1 MKGPDC
7 YFPSERDYWLG
18 LLVWA
23 PPLLFLYEAITDGP
37 RPAVAIAL
45 GISLLIAW
53 LWFGTGYRITA
64 AELHVKAGPFRWRVP
79 LSSIRRVRPTNSP
92 LSAPALSLRRL
103 EIALEHGQSILVS
116 PTNRESF
123 IALLRDRCPHARFDI

>member
-7 YFPSERDYWLG
+7 YFPSEKDYWLG

-23 PPLLFLYEAITDGP
+23 PILLFLYEAITDGP
-37 RPAVAIAL
+37 WPAVAI
-45 GISLLIAW
+45 SLATFLFVAW

-64 AELHVKAGPFRWRVP
+64 SELSVKAGPFRWRVP
-79 LSSIRRVRPTNSP
+79 LSSIRRIRRTSSP

-103 EIALEHGQSILVS
+103 EITLENGRMLLVS
-116 PTNRESF
+116 PTNREHF
-123 IALLRDRCPHARFDI
+123 IAVLRERCPHARFEI